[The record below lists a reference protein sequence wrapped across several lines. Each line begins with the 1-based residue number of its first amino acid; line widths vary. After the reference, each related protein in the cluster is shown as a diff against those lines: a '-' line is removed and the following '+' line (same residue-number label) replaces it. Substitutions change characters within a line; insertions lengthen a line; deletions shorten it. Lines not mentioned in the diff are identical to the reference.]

1 LKRCHDKSTHEVYSD
16 NPSKVEENGKTIGND
31 TLENKVH
38 VISNVKDHKQTSKM
52 CGIKI

>member
-1 LKRCHDKSTHEVYSD
+1 MLKALTKYIPITPC
-16 NPSKVEENGKTIGND
+16 KVEENGKTIGND
-31 TLENKVH
+31 TLENKMH